1 MPRWYLFIAKTAFVR
16 TPNPAA
22 LPRPHPSS
30 VITCSRRLCIARDV
44 PIAYLSIP
52 RDTIHTYTAEVLGTV
67 PNPAYRRLFGL
78 LRWFWEVC
86 HLGLTRH
93 RAEELNSAMRVKLR
107 DGS

>member
-1 MPRWYLFIAKTAFVR
+1 M
-16 TPNPAA
+16 
-22 LPRPHPSS
+22 
-30 VITCSRRLCIARDV
+30 CIARDV
-44 PIAYLSIP
+44 PVAYLSIP
-52 RDTIHTYTAEVLGTV
+52 TDIIHTVTTKVFGIA